1 MAVLSA
7 APIAC
12 AQPTLT
18 NCSALAPRWNPLV
31 SWEMP
36 VSASAC
42 RVTANTEAHM
52 GSDRGKKTR
61 HEGVFRKKNGA
72 WFIQAVIRDGS
83 SFRSVERTLP
93 KTMSE
98 SEVVEARAKLRVELE
113 SARATGTQVQTSTPT
128 AREALAA
135 ARPTTVADYAEQWL
149 RRKQADWRP
158 KTRADNM
165 EVLASRVLPV
175 LGHIAVGEL
184 KRSHIIEWRTW
195 AEGQKT
201 EKGEQYA
208 AGTLALWWRVL
219 RGMLGEMIGDHEL
232 STNLVFKV
240 KAPRSSKPR
249 VRAEAALT
257 IDELAALL
265 AAVKQHHPAFW
276 TEVYILAFSG
286 CRPSELY
293 SLVWSD
299 IELSTGRIII
309 SKSVVHGHVGKPKN
323 GRSRIVALTD
333 GMRAALEAH
342 KAPDQ
347 NPEALVFPS
356 DKGTFRSDTTLHHV
370 LRDCGQHTGITVNVG
385 PQILRYTANTLLRE
399 AGVADEIVRDRLG
412 HTTREMGHRYF
423 KGHVEAQKAAVERLQ
438 AAVDG
443 DR

>member
-1 MAVLSA
+1 
-7 APIAC
+7 
-12 AQPTLT
+12 
-18 NCSALAPRWNPLV
+18 
-31 SWEMP
+31 
-36 VSASAC
+36 
-42 RVTANTEAHM
+42 M

-113 SARATGTQVQTSTPT
+113 AARATGTQVQTAIPT
-128 AREALAA
+128 AREAQVE
-135 ARPTTVADYAEQWL
+135 ARPTTVADYCEQWL
-149 RRKQADWRP
+149 KRKQADWRP

-175 LGHIAVGEL
+175 LGHLPVAEL
-184 KRSHIIEWRTW
+184 KRAHIIEWRTW
-195 AEGQKT
+195 AESQKT
-201 EKGEQYA
+201 DKGQQYA
-208 AGTLALWWRVL
+208 AGTLALWWRVF
-219 RGMLGEMIGDHEL
+219 RGMLGDMIGDHEL

-240 KAPRSSKPR
+240 KAPRSTKPR

-257 IDELAALL
+257 IDELATLL
-265 AAVKQHHPAFW
+265 AAVKQHNPAFW

-299 IELSTGRIII
+299 IDLAAGRIII

-347 NPEALVFPS
+347 KPETLVFPS

-370 LRDCGQHTGITVNVG
+370 LRDCGQHAGITVNVG

-423 KGHVEAQKAAVERLQ
+423 KGHVEAQKAAVEKLQ